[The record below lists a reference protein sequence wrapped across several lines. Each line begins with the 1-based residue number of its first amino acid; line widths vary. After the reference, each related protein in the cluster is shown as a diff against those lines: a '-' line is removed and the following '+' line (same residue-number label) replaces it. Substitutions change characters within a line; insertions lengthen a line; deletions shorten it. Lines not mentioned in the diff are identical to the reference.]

1 MTHER
6 DIERILGHWLADGP
20 TEVPDRVMDVIA
32 DRIARQPQRPAWRL
46 DWRDPNMHT
55 SLRAAAVL
63 AAVVILAIGAVYLRG
78 PDSGSNIGSQT
89 ATPSPIPTVAAT
101 PAPSLRS
108 LSPLAFRPVAHLEM
122 PDGWVI
128 PGDVLRNFTLAPPA
142 GSSEAG
148 GSIGV
153 MTAPFVSFADGDC
166 EGQAPAG
173 VGTSIAEVVAALAG
187 DPRLAATPP
196 QAVTIGDR
204 TGQMLD
210 VQIASDWTGTCGW
223 SEGMPAVLLLSATD
237 TGPASGLRGTERARL
252 IFLDVE
258 DAVVSINVG
267 TSDGSKFDAF
277 VAQAMP
283 IVESMRFT
291 P

>member
-46 DWRDPNMHT
+46 DWRDFNMHT
-55 SLRAAAVL
+55 TLRAAAVL
-63 AAVVILAIGAVYLRG
+63 AAVVVLAVGAIYLRG
-78 PDSGSNIGSQT
+78 SPSGSNIGGPT
-89 ATPSPIPTVAAT
+89 VTPSPSPTASPT

-108 LSPLAFRPVAHLEM
+108 LSPLAFRPVTHLEM
-122 PDGWVI
+122 PYGWVV
-128 PGDVLRNFTLAPPA
+128 PVDDPRSFTLAPPP
-142 GSSEAG
+142 GSPEAG

-153 MTAPFVSFADGDC
+153 MTAPFVSFADPDC
-166 EGQAPAG
+166 EGRAPAG

-187 DPRLAATPP
+187 DPRLVTTPA
-196 QAVTIGDR
+196 QAVTVGDR
-204 TGQMLD
+204 TGQVLD
-210 VQIASDWTGTCGW
+210 VQIASDWTGTCSW
-223 SEGMPAVLLLSATD
+223 SGGTPAVIVLSATD
-237 TGPASGLRGTERARL
+237 TGPAVGLGRAERARFF
-252 IFLDVE
+252 FLDVG
-258 DAVVSINVG
+258 DSVLAINIV
-267 TSDGSKFDAF
+267 TSDDSTFDAF
-277 VAQAMP
+277 VAQSMP